1 MCPSHFVDG
10 TSTAEHP
17 DPELNLGHNSQQP
30 TKRRVLPQR
39 KSPSPKR
46 SKRALLQDPETEQP
60 LEDKSPSPTSIFI
73 GFSLILSILMSLYR
87 KVKADNMLLIEQ
99 NIQLTRQNNKLTHT
113 IAQLYKIR
121 KHENEFS
128 YRSLDKDVS
137 FFTGIPTLHLFE
149 KLQDY
154 ISPLVNRRW
163 KGYRHVVANL
173 EGLQEAPKDLAHSE
187 KC

>member
-1 MCPSHFVDG
+1 MCSSHFVDG

-17 DPELNLGHNSQQP
+17 DLELNLGHNSQQP
-30 TKRRVLPQR
+30 TKTQLMPQL

-46 SKRALLQDPETEQP
+46 SKRAPLQDPGIEQP
-60 LEDKSPSPTSIFI
+60 LEDKSPSPTSIFT
-73 GFSLILSILMSLYR
+73 GFSLVLSILMSLYR
-87 KVKADNMLLIEQ
+87 KVKAYNMLLIEKS
-99 NIQLTRQNNKLTHT
+99 IQLTRQNNKLTHN
-113 IAQLYKIR
+113 IAQLHKFR
-121 KHENEFS
+121 KHENAFS
-128 YRSLDKDVS
+128 YRSLDIDVP

-149 KLQDY
+149 QLHNF

-173 EGLQEAPKDLAHSE
+173 EGSQEAPKDLAHRE